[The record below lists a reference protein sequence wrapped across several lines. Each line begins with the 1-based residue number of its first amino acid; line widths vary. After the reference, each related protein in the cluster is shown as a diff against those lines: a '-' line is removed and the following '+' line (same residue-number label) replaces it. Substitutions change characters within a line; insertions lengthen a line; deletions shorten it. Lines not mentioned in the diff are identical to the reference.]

1 MAYTV
6 RQGRQDDMAGLLTLV
21 QAEGWNTVI
30 EHLHFQFDLY
40 PAGSFVAESSDG
52 EIIGKYDFFLFFVF
66 CFRLL

>member
-6 RQGRQDDMAGLLTLV
+6 RQGRIDDMAGLLTLV

-52 EIIGKYDFFLFFVF
+52 EIIGK
-66 CFRLL
+66 